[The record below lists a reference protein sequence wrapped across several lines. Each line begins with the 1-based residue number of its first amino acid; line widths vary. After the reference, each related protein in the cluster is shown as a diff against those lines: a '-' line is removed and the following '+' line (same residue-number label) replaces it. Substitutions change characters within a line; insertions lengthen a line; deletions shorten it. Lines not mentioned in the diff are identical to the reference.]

1 MRYIRYLTAVAM
13 TTHMKPKIHN
23 GGTLFKKAIKFEFE
37 LRVGFF
43 DFHGISSLS
52 GKKFKKNALC
62 KKILQVFQDIVFK
75 ENLS

>member
-23 GGTLFKKAIKFEFE
+23 GGNFFKKAIKFEFE

-52 GKKFKKNALC
+52 GKK
-62 KKILQVFQDIVFK
+62 
-75 ENLS
+75 